1 MKILSYL
8 LLIINL
14 FQITPKLKTTKAFN
28 KDNLYLGEISE
39 KELNDYYGDF
49 SNKRG
54 DELLSYLYL
63 KISKDNNFV
72 SYASVNNWYKITD
85 RNYSISNII
94 DPSTYDFDND
104 NGNTYYLNNMYFSS
118 SANNGKAKA
127 ISTEVNKIKEI
138 DESKGVTYIYDSNKI
153 GTKPNS
159 NIRVDKEH
167 VWAKN
172 HGFKK
177 LDDKG
182 SDVLNK
188 GAPTDLHNLVAA
200 DHNTNSSGHN
210 DYYYGNVVSKNSG
223 NEVYA
228 YLADG
233 SKEVSGWKEK
243 NGPDYIFE
251 PKDEWKGNVARCL
264 FYMATRYSKKLD
276 VNTQE
281 EPYLVLS
288 NDMKGLEDNNDIFH
302 GVHLNLNTM
311 LEWHE
316 LDPVDDYE
324 KKRND
329 LIYFNVQNNRNPY
342 IDYPSLA
349 KKVFSKDYDFTN
361 LKETYNL
368 HIDKNKELD
377 ILLPNEESE
386 FILDEVI
393 YDSSFIKLENN
404 IKIIPL
410 KIGSTSLTYKIK
422 NKNTNEEIVYKTTIN
437 IKDKVIYEGVKNISL
452 KSFEKYEFKYEIKNL
467 FDDEEVNLSNYS
479 KVISIDNNVI
489 KAGLFGNT
497 SIDVTIIYNDDNN
510 KEKEAIENIKVEVKL
525 SSLIIILIIVVSII
539 IVSAIVIIIIVMS
552 KKKKKSVK

>member
-28 KDNLYLGEISE
+28 KDNLYLGDMSE

-118 SANNGKAKA
+118 SANNDKTKA
-127 ISTEVNKIKEI
+127 ISTEVNRIKDT
-138 DESKGVTYIYDSNKI
+138 DESKGVTYIYDGNKI
-153 GTKPNS
+153 GTKPNI
-159 NIRVDKEH
+159 NIQVDKEH

-342 IDYPSLA
+342 IDYPFLA

-393 YDSSFIKLENN
+393 YDSSFIKLEKN

-452 KSFEKYEFKYEIKNL
+452 KSFEKYDFKYEIKNL

-479 KVISIDNNVI
+479 KVISIDNNII

-525 SSLIIILIIVVSII
+525 SPLIIILIIVVSII

-552 KKKKKSVK
+552 KNKKKSVK